1 MTTLEMLNS
10 ILRLTEE
17 DKLFSTYFNKYSFYN
32 SGKVIDEVE
41 NILSLGE
48 KGVVAPR
55 EFPVKRTE
63 LVDKPKSL
71 DKAHTRYHVARIYNK
86 CPEMMFEL
94 NERRIKIEDMYSE
107 FKIRKQSGGHR
118 TILAPSSDL
127 KELQR
132 TIVNFFKNHL
142 EIKEH
147 NAAHAYVEN
156 RSNRSNA
163 SVHVNNYNFI
173 NVDLSDF
180 FPSIKESNILEA
192 LVRTANARDF
202 IIKNP
207 DFIEKIIPIVL
218 YNGGLPQGA
227 VSSPYL
233 SNLVMTSF
241 DYHMEKYLKE
251 NRRDIVY
258 TRYADDMTFSSKLK
272 INTQDILE
280 IIEIV
285 KKQAYLDSSFI
296 KINPKKTR
304 HSTYRGKNRV
314 TGVKIN
320 ANNELSIGYK
330 EKQDIKSDMFSML
343 VDKTNGIILERDR
356 VEATVGM
363 FSYLQSVEPGYAKHL
378 LRKWSR
384 KFNINNIVSYLL
396 KY

>member
-1 MTTLEMLNS
+1 MTTLEKLNS

-17 DKLFSTYFNKYSFYN
+17 DKLFSTYFNKNSVYN
-32 SGKVIDEVE
+32 SGKIIDEVE

-48 KGVVAPR
+48 KGVIIPR
-55 EFPVKRTE
+55 EFLVKRTE
-63 LVDKPKSL
+63 LIKNPKVINKTYTKYHAGRIRNRSL
-71 DKAHTRYHVARIYNK
+71 EILIEV
-86 CPEMMFEL
+86 FEK
-94 NERRIKIEDMYSE
+94 EIKIEDMYDE

-118 TILAPSSDL
+118 TILAPSADL
-127 KELQR
+127 KEIQR
-132 TIVNFFKNHL
+132 SIVNFFKHHL

-156 RSNRSNA
+156 RSNKSNA
-163 SVHVNNYNFI
+163 SVHVSNYNFV

-192 LVRTANARDF
+192 LVRAANARPF
-202 IIKNP
+202 IIENP
-207 DFIEKIIPIVL
+207 EFIENIMPIVL

-258 TRYADDMTFSSKLK
+258 TRYADDMTFSSKLQ
-272 INTQDILE
+272 IDIQDVLKF
-280 IIEIV
+280 IEIV
-285 KKQAYLDSSFI
+285 KKQAYLDPSFI

-343 VDKTNGIILERDR
+343 VDKTNGKAVERER
-356 VEATVGM
+356 IEATVGM
-363 FSYLQSVEPGYAKHL
+363 FSYLQSIEPGYAKHL

-384 KFNINNIVSYLL
+384 KFNINNIISYLL
-396 KY
+396 K